1 MPTYSQPSTVP
12 GYGVEFLGDPCASV
26 HLNPVSTNVS
36 GASEV
41 AANTTSDPHLAL
53 LLMLLLCPD
62 QAPLSPRHLRSR
74 GGTRPGCQ
82 LPRVQLPDEDSGH
95 TSGRPEH
102 SSSEADL
109 PAPGS
114 RMQVRETSTGN
125 HSASTL
131 PVSLPVAPGSGTS
144 SAQLVPTRP
153 GTRLQH
159 GIRKPMVYTLA
170 LCAMVILTS
179 TGDEPHDHHEA
190 LCDSKW
196 KNAMDQEL
204 DALVKNKTWHL
215 VPQ

>member
-1 MPTYSQPSTVP
+1 
-12 GYGVEFLGDPCASV
+12 
-26 HLNPVSTNVS
+26 
-36 GASEV
+36 
-41 AANTTSDPHLAL
+41 
-53 LLMLLLCPD
+53 
-62 QAPLSPRHLRSR
+62 
-74 GGTRPGCQ
+74 
-82 LPRVQLPDEDSGH
+82 
-95 TSGRPEH
+95 
-102 SSSEADL
+102 L

-170 LCAMVILTS
+170 LCAMVTMR
-179 TGDEPHDHHEA
+179 HEA